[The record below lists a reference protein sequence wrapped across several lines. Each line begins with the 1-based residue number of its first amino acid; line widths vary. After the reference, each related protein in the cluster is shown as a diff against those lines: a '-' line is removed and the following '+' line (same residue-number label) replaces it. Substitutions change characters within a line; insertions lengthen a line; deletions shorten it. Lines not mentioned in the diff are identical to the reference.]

1 MSKRVKTLL
10 ISLSALVVLGAIVFV
25 LLYFFTPVFTT
36 QPTKTALYVL
46 DRKSINYIDIDNV
59 SSKYTLQ
66 KTGDEWDIIGM
77 EDVPVSSN
85 AISVVLIKYQSMG
98 FTRLIEENVEDMG
111 KYGFDSPLST
121 VNIKTTLGDDVTFMI
136 GRKSPTGE
144 GYYIR
149 MADENNVYLVDD
161 IVGEI
166 GLDSGVRY
174 LEKMLYPLVD
184 TADFANTMYVN
195 ITGKNR
201 EYDMQ
206 FKRKSD
212 EEYSDMNIVNVY
224 DIVANNKYSVGITE
238 GDDFLKLMFSGSQAD
253 AIVDYHIDDAKAEKY
268 GLNDPSYVLEFMVN
282 GDEYKVTYG
291 SLTEDGTQRYAV
303 LDGRDVVYAYNVTRL
318 EFLDTE
324 NKDMIERMVMLKM
337 ITTVKTITVT
347 SAEASHEFRLVYDS
361 AGELS
366 VKTQLGF
373 VDTDIFKNYYQVI
386 LQIMYE
392 DQCDVQQN
400 TEPMLTVD
408 FAFNDG
414 TSMNVQF
421 IPFDDDARK
430 CYVLIDGKG
439 DFYVFKKDVQKLI
452 DDAQNVVDGN
462 EVTTII

>member
-10 ISLSALVVLGAIVFV
+10 ISLAALVVLGAIVFV

-303 LDGRDVVYAYNVTRL
+303 LDGRDVVYAYFINSNSPEDCYADNKHGFGKAFGTGSIRCYRYHKFSNYFRRNLYRCRISKIHCTTR
-318 EFLDTE
+318 
-324 NKDMIERMVMLKM
+324 I
-337 ITTVKTITVT
+337 
-347 SAEASHEFRLVYDS
+347 
-361 AGELS
+361 
-366 VKTQLGF
+366 
-373 VDTDIFKNYYQVI
+373 
-386 LQIMYE
+386 
-392 DQCDVQQN
+392 
-400 TEPMLTVD
+400 
-408 FAFNDG
+408 
-414 TSMNVQF
+414 
-421 IPFDDDARK
+421 
-430 CYVLIDGKG
+430 
-439 DFYVFKKDVQKLI
+439 
-452 DDAQNVVDGN
+452 
-462 EVTTII
+462 